1 MSAVTKEKKSSG
13 LAGIVAGTTEI
24 SAAGGAHN
32 LEYRGYSIYDLAD
45 KVDFE
50 ETAYLLLKGKLPNQ
64 KELDD
69 YRARLNAMRD
79 LPEAL
84 KKTLELIPATANPM
98 DVLRT
103 ATSVLGN
110 IELESAS
117 HTQEDVADSLLAKY
131 PAMMMYWWHYSQN
144 GKRIECTT
152 DAKTMSA
159 HILTLLH
166 QRAPSEFHEKV
177 INVSLT
183 LYAEHEFNASTFTA
197 RTIAST
203 LSDFYSAITG
213 AIGALRGP
221 LHGGANEAA
230 MELISKFSTP
240 EEAQTG
246 VLRMLKNKELV
257 MGFGHRVYSEA
268 DPRNRVIKDWSRKLS
283 EESGDM
289 TMFEVSEAIEKVM
302 WDEKKLFP
310 NLDFYS
316 ASVYNLLGVPTPLFT
331 PLFVMSRITGWA
343 AHVFEQ
349 RAHNK
354 LIRPSADYTGPE
366 KLKFIPI
373 SER

>member
-1 MSAVTKEKKSSG
+1 MSAVAKEQKSSG

-110 IELESAS
+110 IELEGAS
-117 HTQEDVADSLLAKY
+117 HRQEDVADSLLAKY

-144 GKRIECTT
+144 GKRIECKT
-152 DAKTMSA
+152 DAETMSA

-166 QRAPSEFHEKV
+166 QKAPSEFHEKV

-230 MELISKFSTP
+230 MELISKFSSP

-289 TMFEVSEAIEKVM
+289 TMFEVSEAIEKIM

>member
-1 MSAVTKEKKSSG
+1 MSAVAKEKKSSG

-32 LEYRGYSIYDLAD
+32 LEYRGYSIYDLAEH
-45 KVDFE
+45 VDFE
-50 ETAYLLLKGKLPNQ
+50 ETAYLLLNGKLPNQ

-69 YRARLNAMRD
+69 YRARLKPLRD

-117 HTQEDVADSLLAKY
+117 NKQEDVADSLLAKY
-131 PAMMMYWWHYSQN
+131 PAMMMYWWHFSQN
-144 GKRIECTT
+144 GKRIECAT
-152 DAKTMSA
+152 DATSMA
-159 HILTLLH
+159 GHILTLLH
-166 QRAPSEFHEKV
+166 QKAPSELHEKV
-177 INVSLT
+177 VNVSLT

-197 RTIAST
+197 RTITST

-230 MELISKFSTP
+230 MELISKFSAP
-240 EEAQTG
+240 EEAETG

-283 EESGDM
+283 EESGNM
-289 TMFEVSEAIEKVM
+289 TMFEVSEAIEKIM